1 MATRVVAYV
10 RVSSE
15 QQVEEGVSLEAQR
28 AKLRAYALAMDLTLV
43 AIEEDAGVSAK
54 SIEARPGLIRALG
67 RLDAGEADG
76 LLVVRLDRL
85 TRSVRD
91 LGDLVETYFANRFAL
106 MSMSDSI
113 DTRTASG
120 RLVLNVLASV
130 SQWEREAGAERTRDS
145 LAHLRA
151 RGVLIGG
158 VPLGM
163 RRTGTLDN
171 DGRHVVEP
179 DEAEAAT
186 VRRIRELRH
195 EGRSLRAIVETL
207 RTEGHATKRGGS
219 WAPTTVKR
227 VLDRMMPYGMTNAR
241 ARLEREEVAHTAG

>member
-1 MATRVVAYV
+1 MATRIVGYV

-15 QQVEEGVSLEAQR
+15 QQVEEGVSLDAQR
-28 AKLRAYALAMDLTLV
+28 NKLRAFALAMDLTLV
-43 AIEEDAGVSAK
+43 AVEEDAGVSAK

-91 LGDLVETYFANRFAL
+91 LGDLVETYFTSRFAL

-151 RGVLIGG
+151 QGVHVGG
-158 VPLGM
+158 VPLGV
-163 RRTGTLDN
+163 RRTGTIDD
-171 DGRHVVEP
+171 DGRHVVEH
-179 DEAEAAT
+179 DEAEATT
-186 VRRIRELRH
+186 VRRIRELRC
-195 EGRSLRAIVETL
+195 EGRSLRAIVEAL
-207 RTEGHATKRGGS
+207 RSEGHATKRGGS
-219 WAPTTVKR
+219 WAPTTVKK
-227 VLDRMMPYGMTNAR
+227 VLDRTAPRGGTNTR
-241 ARLEREEVAHTAG
+241 PHLQPEEVAHAAV